1 MKATLS
7 FAILLAMSSRQS
19 IAQGTPVHVI
29 VTAEPHPVK
38 QVPTIHR
45 EDVVVYQGKDR
56 VRATEWVPL
65 QGDRAGLQL
74 YIAIDDGL
82 DTSVGS
88 QFNDLRKFI
97 QTQPASTTI
106 GLAYMRN
113 GAVEVVQ
120 NLTADH
126 AAASKSLRL
135 PLGSYGIS
143 VSPYMSLVDL
153 LHKWPETP
161 LRREVLMVTSG
172 IDLYYGAGPNNP
184 YLDRAIKDAQ
194 RAGVIV
200 HSIYFGAIGHSGHS
214 YSRINWGQNYLSQ
227 LGDETGGEAYWQGL
241 SNPVSF
247 APFLDDLSRRLN
259 DQYLLTFLAK
269 PEKKASYQ
277 PVKLRTEL
285 PHVEL
290 IAPDKVYVPAER

>member
-1 MKATLS
+1 MKTTLL
-7 FAILLAMSSRQS
+7 FAMLLTMTGRQS
-19 IAQGTPVHVI
+19 IAQEIPVHMI
-29 VTAEPHPVK
+29 VTAEPHHIQDLP
-38 QVPTIHR
+38 IINR
-45 EDVVVYQGKDR
+45 EDVIVYQGKDR

-65 QGDRAGLQL
+65 KGDRAGLQL
-74 YIAIDDGL
+74 YIVIDDGL
-82 DTSVGS
+82 DTSVGT
-88 QFNDLRKFI
+88 QFDDLRKFI
-97 QTQPASTTI
+97 QAQAATTLI

-113 GAVEVVQ
+113 GAIEIAR

-126 AAASKSLRL
+126 AGAAKSLRL

-153 LHKWPETP
+153 LHKWPDTP

-172 IDLYYGAGPNNP
+172 LDLYYGAGPDNP
-184 YLDRAIKDAQ
+184 YLDRAVKEAQ

-200 HSIYFGAIGHSGHS
+200 HSIYFGAVGHSGHS

-247 APFLDDLSRRLN
+247 APFLEDLTRRLN
-259 DQYLLTFLAK
+259 DQYLLTFQAK

-277 PVKLRTEL
+277 SVKLRTEL

-290 IAPDKVYVPAER
+290 VAPDKVYVPAER